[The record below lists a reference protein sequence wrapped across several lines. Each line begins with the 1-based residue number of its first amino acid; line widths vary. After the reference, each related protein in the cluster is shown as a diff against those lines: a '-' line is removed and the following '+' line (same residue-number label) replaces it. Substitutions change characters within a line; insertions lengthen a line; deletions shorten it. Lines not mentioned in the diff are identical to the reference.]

1 MIEVR
6 GGLGF
11 SFYKH
16 SGLVLIP
23 IHYKVNFVP
32 FIIFLP
38 VFEIIDMIVNFEMS
52 KETESEENGD
62 FGSIDLSFVIPL
74 VAHGLFVPL
83 TEQSEIARL

>member
-6 GGLGF
+6 VGLGF

-16 SGLVLIP
+16 SGLVLFP

-32 FIIFLP
+32 FVIFLP
-38 VFEIIDMIVNFEMS
+38 VCEIVDLIVNFEMS

-83 TEQSEIARL
+83 TEQPEIA